1 MLPTFGYRAYGW
13 AMVSNRG
20 RQRLVDFPS
29 EVREVTSKELHAA
42 PTKALANISAASG
55 EVIALTRYHETFAY
69 VVSANL
75 TKELISKSSAMDS
88 LVQDIRAVEPY
99 LKAALDA
106 GVSPIEAINEIL
118 KDDSD
123 GNFGVDF
130 AGLAR
135 LMSRTPVRLVSNED
149 GSPITRVNFDGIRGV
164 GTGNDDDDYSLFDDK

>member
-1 MLPTFGYRAYGW
+1 MI
-13 AMVSNRG
+13 NIRG
-20 RQRLVDFPS
+20 SQTLAVFPS
-29 EVREVTSKELHAA
+29 EIREVTSKELHAA

-99 LKAALDA
+99 LKAALES
-106 GVSPIEAINEIL
+106 GVSPIEALNEIL

-130 AGLAR
+130 VGLAR
-135 LMSRTPVRLVSNED
+135 LISRTPVRLVSNED
-149 GSPITRVNFDGIRGV
+149 GSPITRVNFDRIRGI

>member
-1 MLPTFGYRAYGW
+1 
-13 AMVSNRG
+13 MVNTRG
-20 RQRLVDFPS
+20 NQALAAFPS

-106 GVSPIEAINEIL
+106 GVSPIAALNEIL

-123 GNFGVDF
+123 GSFGVDF

-135 LMSRTPVRLVSNED
+135 LMSRTSVRLVSNED
-149 GSPITRVNFDGIRGV
+149 GSRITRANFEGIRGV
-164 GTGNDDDDYSLFDDK
+164 GIGNDDDDYSLFADK

>member
-1 MLPTFGYRAYGW
+1 
-13 AMVSNRG
+13 MVNTRG
-20 RQRLVDFPS
+20 SQSLAAFPS

-42 PTKALANISAASG
+42 PTKALANISAGSG

-75 TKELISKSSAMDS
+75 TKELISKSAAMDS

-99 LKAALDA
+99 LKAALES
-106 GVSPIEAINEIL
+106 GVSPIEALNEIL

-135 LMSRTPVRLVSNED
+135 LMSRTSIHLNSNED
-149 GSPITRVNFDGIRGV
+149 GTPITRVNFDGIRGL
-164 GTGNDDDDYSLFDDK
+164 GTGNDDDDYSLFADK

>member
-1 MLPTFGYRAYGW
+1 MANT
-13 AMVSNRG
+13 RG
-20 RQRLVDFPS
+20 NQALAAFPS
-29 EVREVTSKELHAA
+29 EIREVTSKELHAA

-75 TKELISKSSAMDS
+75 TKELVSKSSAMDC
-88 LVQDIRAVEPY
+88 LVHDIRAVEPY

-106 GVSPIEAINEIL
+106 GVSPIEVLNEIL
-118 KDDSD
+118 KDDND

-135 LMSRTPVRLVSNED
+135 LMSRTPVRLVSDED
-149 GSPITRVNFDGIRGV
+149 GSPITRVNFEGIRGV

>member
-1 MLPTFGYRAYGW
+1 MANT
-13 AMVSNRG
+13 RG
-20 RQRLVDFPS
+20 NQALAAFPS
-29 EVREVTSKELHAA
+29 EIREVTSKELHAA

-69 VVSANL
+69 VVSADL
-75 TKELISKSSAMDS
+75 TKELVSKSSAMDS

-99 LKAALDA
+99 LKAALVA
-106 GVSPIEAINEIL
+106 GVSPIDALNEIL

-135 LMSRTPVRLVSNED
+135 LMSRTPMRLVSNED

-164 GTGNDDDDYSLFDDK
+164 GTGNDDYSLFDDK

>member
-1 MLPTFGYRAYGW
+1 
-13 AMVSNRG
+13 MVNTRG
-20 RQRLVDFPS
+20 SQSLVAFPS
-29 EVREVTSKELHAA
+29 KVREVTSKELHAA

-75 TKELISKSSAMDS
+75 TKELVSKSSAMDS
-88 LVQDIRAVEPY
+88 LVHDIRAVEPY

-106 GVSPIEAINEIL
+106 GVSPIEALNEIL

-135 LMSRTPVRLVSNED
+135 LMSRTSLRLVSNED
-149 GSPITRVNFDGIRGV
+149 GSPITRVNFEGIRGV
-164 GTGNDDDDYSLFDDK
+164 GTGDDDDNYSLFDDQ

>member
-1 MLPTFGYRAYGW
+1 MINT
-13 AMVSNRG
+13 RG
-20 RQRLVDFPS
+20 SQGLVAFPS

-69 VVSANL
+69 VLSANL

-88 LVQDIRAVEPY
+88 LVHDIKAVEPY
-99 LKAALDA
+99 LKAALES
-106 GVSPIEAINEIL
+106 GVSPIEALNEIL

-135 LMSRTPVRLVSNED
+135 LMSRTAVDLVLNED
-149 GSPITRVNFDGIRGV
+149 GTPITRVNFEGIRGV
-164 GTGNDDDDYSLFDDK
+164 GSGNDDDDYSLFDDK

>member
-1 MLPTFGYRAYGW
+1 
-13 AMVSNRG
+13 MVNTRG
-20 RQRLVDFPS
+20 NQALAAFPS

-55 EVIALTRYHETFAY
+55 EVIALTRYHETYAY

-88 LVQDIRAVEPY
+88 LVQDIKAVEPY
-99 LKAALDA
+99 LRAALES
-106 GVSPIEAINEIL
+106 GVSPVEALNEIL

-130 AGLAR
+130 AGLGR
-135 LMSRTPVRLVSNED
+135 LMSRTSVRLVSNED
-149 GSPITRVNFDGIRGV
+149 GSPITRANFDGIRGS
-164 GTGNDDDDYSLFDDK
+164 GIGNDDDDYSLFDDK